1 MITCYQC
8 NKELYETD
16 ESEPY
21 QWVLVECNLYCWDCM
36 NDN

>member
-16 ESEPY
+16 ELEPY
-21 QWVLVECNLYCWDCM
+21 QWVLVDGNLYCSGCM
-36 NDN
+36 IDN